1 MVFSKKSVIFAKIF
15 SMKKTAFIIL
25 FLTMTLFG
33 FSQDDWFGFNRF
45 KADNER
51 IIVGGE
57 FPEVVFMGNS
67 ITEYWALY
75 HPEFFRQHNYCCR
88 GIGGQTSAQMLLRF
102 TTDVVNLHP
111 KAVVI
116 MAGTNDVAHN
126 TYWVAPD
133 KVVDNIVA
141 MCTLARANGIVP
153 IISSIPPC
161 ANFVWNPDIKNA
173 AQTIVDINE
182 RLRAYA
188 EANGIVYV
196 DYHAALADERGAFP
210 KKYSADGCHPNPDT
224 YYIMEELVVK
234 AIEEALK

>member
-1 MVFSKKSVIFAKIF
+1 
-15 SMKKTAFIIL
+15 MKKTAFITL

-33 FSQDDWFGFNRF
+33 IAQENWFGFNRF
-45 KADNER
+45 KADNEH
-51 IIVGGE
+51 IIANGE

-75 HPEFFRQHNYCCR
+75 HPEFFREHNYCGR

-102 TTDVVNLHP
+102 TSDVINLHP

-126 TYWVAPD
+126 TYWVEPD

-141 MCTLARANGIVP
+141 MCALARANGIVP

-161 ANFVWNPDIKNA
+161 AGFVWNPDIKDA
-173 AQTIVDINE
+173 AQTIVDINKS
-182 RLRAYA
+182 LKAYA

-196 DYHAALADERGAFP
+196 DYHAALADEHNAFP
-210 KKYSADGCHPNPDT
+210 KKYSDDGCHPNPDT
-224 YYIMEELVVK
+224 YFIMEELVLK
-234 AIEEALK
+234 AIEVVMK